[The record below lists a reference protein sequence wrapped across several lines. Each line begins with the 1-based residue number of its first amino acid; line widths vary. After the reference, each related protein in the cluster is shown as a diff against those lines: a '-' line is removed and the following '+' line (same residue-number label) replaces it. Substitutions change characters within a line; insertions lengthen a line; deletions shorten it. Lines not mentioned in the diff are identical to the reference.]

1 MTEPCM
7 LDRFCSFLEFSALVF
22 GVFWRRTSHSLS
34 ENARWQGNH
43 THAGPPVSGS
53 KSAVSGRK
61 SAVSGNWQ
69 GNEGLKLAIFRRF
82 R

>member
-1 MTEPCM
+1 MTEHDR
-7 LDRFCSFLEFSALVF
+7 LDCFCSFLEFSALVF

-43 THAGPPVSGS
+43 THAEPPVSGS
-53 KSAVSGRK
+53 KSAVSGSK
-61 SAVSGNWQ
+61 SAASGNQQ
-69 GNEGLKLAIFRRF
+69 GNEGLKLAIFRHF